1 MPYIKKED
9 RSKDVESLTTGHDTY
24 ARCYEL
30 DEVIDALIDHIQ
42 IKGFEY
48 QIDDYIDKRKG
59 LCNYI
64 ISRIVA
70 GGMKPNQWSY
80 TSLSEARAV
89 FTDAGE
95 EFTRRMIAPYE
106 GKAIEKNGDVPEYE
120 KGPNG

>member
-1 MPYIKKED
+1 MPYIKQED
-9 RSKDVESLTTGHDTY
+9 RFKDVAGLFSAKEYNNDECIY
-24 ARCYEL
+24 YPEL
-30 DEVIDALIDHIQ
+30 DEVIDCLISHIQ
-42 IKGFEY
+42 E
-48 QIDDYIDKRKG
+48 QEKRKG

-70 GGMKPNQWSY
+70 GGMKPEKWSY

-95 EFTRRMIAPYE
+95 EFVRRMIVPYE
-106 GKAIEKNGDVPEYE
+106 DEARKKNGDVPEYE

>member
-9 RSKDVESLTTGHDTY
+9 RSKDVECLTTGNDTY
-24 ARCYEL
+24 ERCYDL
-30 DEVIDALIDHIQ
+30 DEVIDALIHHIQ
-42 IKGFEY
+42 IEGVEY
-48 QIDDYIDKRKG
+48 HGYDYIDRRKG

-70 GGMKPNQWSY
+70 GGMKPSEWSY

-106 GKAIEKNGDVPEYE
+106 DKAREKNGDVSEYE